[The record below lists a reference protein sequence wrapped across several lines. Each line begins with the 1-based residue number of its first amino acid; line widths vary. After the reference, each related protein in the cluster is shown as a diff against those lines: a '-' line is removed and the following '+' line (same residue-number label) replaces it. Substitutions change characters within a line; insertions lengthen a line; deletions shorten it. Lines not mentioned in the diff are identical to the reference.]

1 MRGGTGQDR
10 QLDIEE
16 SAENEDEN
24 NEGGIFQ
31 SYCKPGYTGSSGD
44 NDLDC
49 ANLVISNSSC
59 IRFPGF
65 NGEFFLVTKTNS
77 SASFNGEKK

>member
-31 SYCKPGYTGSSGD
+31 SY
-44 NDLDC
+44 
-49 ANLVISNSSC
+49 SC